1 MTRIFPKPA
10 DYQSLILSSM
20 FTLTYKPI
28 ISEKLNNEMHIQKL
42 ID

>member
-10 DYQSLILSSM
+10 DYQSLILNSM

-28 ISEKLNNEMHIQKL
+28 ISEKLNNETHIQN
-42 ID
+42 